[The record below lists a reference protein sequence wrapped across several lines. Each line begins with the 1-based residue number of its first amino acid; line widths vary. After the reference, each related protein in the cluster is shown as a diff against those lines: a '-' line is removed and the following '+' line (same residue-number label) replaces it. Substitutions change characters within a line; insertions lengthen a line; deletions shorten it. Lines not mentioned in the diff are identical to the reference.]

1 MSFLQHIFSVALAM
15 CLFEQADVSVQVRR
29 VEPPAHPVN
38 IVATGLV
45 VVEVDIDGITGK
57 MQTQTLYG
65 EPPFLA
71 NALEALDQW
80 QFVIPPEID
89 IGTTSV
95 TFLFRS
101 PAINSVKVGAA
112 AIRPWNFEEDFPAL
126 PQEVIDP
133 GYPPTSVATGAAIL
147 EVRVNASGVVTS
159 TRSVQG
165 VEPLIDQAQKAVKN
179 WRFSPAR
186 ISGMAV
192 PSTAFVVISFVL
204 PT

>member
-1 MSFLQHIFSVALAM
+1 MSFLQHMYSAALAL
-15 CLFEQADVSVQVRR
+15 CLLEQADVSVQVRR

-38 IVATGLV
+38 TLATGLV
-45 VVEVDIDGITGK
+45 VVEVDIERITGK
-57 MQTQTLYG
+57 IQTQTLYG

-71 NALEALDQW
+71 SALEALEQW
-80 QFVIPPEID
+80 RFVIPPKTD

-101 PAINSVKVGAA
+101 PAIYSVKIGTAA
-112 AIRPWNFEEDFPAL
+112 VRPWNFEEDFPAL
-126 PQEVIDP
+126 PQEIIDP

-147 EVRVNASGVVTS
+147 EVRVSASGFVTS
-159 TRSVQG
+159 TRPVEG
-165 VEPLIDQAQKAVKN
+165 VAPLIDQAQKAVKN

-186 ISGMAV
+186 NLDKAV
-192 PSTAFVVISFVL
+192 ASTVFVVISFVL